1 MKQEEQH
8 IIFLKDLKGQ
18 GKKGDIKEVS
28 DGYAINF
35 LIKRGYALKKTEGS
49 LNKLK
54 TEIKENQ
61 ELDQKNREIALKD
74 KEKIEKITL
83 EFLVKEKNG
92 RMFGSISSKQIKD
105 ELDKLGYKVDKKQ
118 IMTENIN
125 TLGIH
130 LVEIVLYKEIK
141 ATIKV
146 HTKGI

>member
-1 MKQEEQH
+1 MQV
-8 IIFLKDLKGQ
+8 IFLKDVKGQ
-18 GKKGDIKEVS
+18 GKKGEIKEVS

-35 LIKRGYALKKTEGS
+35 LIKKGLALKKTEGS
-49 LNKLK
+49 LKKLNESIKESNLKDEQNRNVALKLK
-54 TEIKENQ
+54 KE
-61 ELDQKNREIALKD
+61 
-74 KEKIEKITL
+74 L
-83 EFLVKEKNG
+83 ENVTIDIPVKEKNG

>member
-1 MKQEEQH
+1 MQV
-8 IIFLKDLKGQ
+8 IFLKDLKGQ

-54 TEIKENQ
+54 IEIKENQ

-130 LVEIVLYKEIK
+130 LVEIVLYKDIN

>member
-1 MKQEEQH
+1 M
-8 IIFLKDLKGQ
+8 
-18 GKKGDIKEVS
+18 
-28 DGYAINF
+28 NF
-35 LIKRGYALKKTEGS
+35 L
-49 LNKLK
+49 
-54 TEIKENQ
+54 
-61 ELDQKNREIALKD
+61 
-74 KEKIEKITL
+74 
-83 EFLVKEKNG
+83 KEKNG